1 MAGICDSLA
10 NTLSRAGIPQA
21 AMAVNDSPAF
31 PPSPAPSSTAAVRRN
46 HQRLLWTGFAAL
58 LSLAIG
64 APVFAILV
72 NPFRPAAGVWQ
83 HLIATVL
90 PEMIANTAMPMAD
103 VGAGTQTEQEACRGK
118 RGPYG

>member
-1 MAGICDSLA
+1 MPVSPARPTIEKAGRRRQSGLAGQRSHPGHAMAGICDSLA

-46 HQRLLWTGFAAL
+46 HQRLLRTGFAVL

-64 APVFAILV
+64 ERKSVV
-72 NPFRPAAGVWQ
+72 
-83 HLIATVL
+83 
-90 PEMIANTAMPMAD
+90 
-103 VGAGTQTEQEACRGK
+103 
-118 RGPYG
+118 